1 MLTRKWSL
9 TILLVCALVFAV
21 GAAAMAKSAIFWTA
35 PNPSQEVFWHE
46 MAKRFMAENP
56 EYNIQ
61 ILPMA
66 EAPSSEATILTAI
79 AGGTAPAASENIFIG
94 FGAELVQSQAL
105 VPLDTMPGWGRA
117 DRCSQDG
124 RSYQR
129 MGVSRMDLLHP
140 SQSTAIPS
148 SGCQLSDILAEL
160 GVDGIPETY
169 EEIIE

>member
-66 EAPSSEATILTAI
+66 EAPSSEATILTASLQ
-79 AGGTAPAASENIFIG
+79 AGQLQPPRRTS
-94 FGAELVQSQAL
+94 SSDSAL
-105 VPLDTMPGWGRA
+105 NWCRA
-117 DRCSQDG
+117 R
-124 RSYQR
+124 
-129 MGVSRMDLLHP
+129 P
-140 SQSTAIPS
+140 SF
-148 SGCQLSDILAEL
+148 L
-160 GVDGIPETY
+160 
-169 EEIIE
+169 